1 MSVLADLF
9 EQTQRMRRI
18 QIWLDD
24 IAGFADELAARTP
37 DGELTSFADN
47 EWLWNE
53 RGRLLHSAQLL
64 LREVW
69 LEGLSDGA

>member
-24 IAGFADELAARTP
+24 IAGVADELAARTP

-53 RGRLLHSAQLL
+53 RGRASTA
-64 LREVW
+64 RNYCSGKYGW
-69 LEGLSDGA
+69 KA